1 MPQGANRFEERLSE
15 WPSTLNGQSTDNQ
28 RLELERMTKRHGW
41 QIAEVFDDPGISGAR
56 RREHPAAAIMV
67 PM

>member
-28 RLELERMTKRHGW
+28 RLELERVTK
-41 QIAEVFDDPGISGAR
+41 
-56 RREHPAAAIMV
+56 
-67 PM
+67 